1 MALETACLLH
11 WPISRKLVEN
21 LVMLDLK
28 GGPQMTFKLDEES
41 KRRIEETNGLQD
53 NVSAIHA
60 EIQANGQANYYLLP
74 LSLSLSASVT
84 LSSIFSHFAI
94 KRTTIWQKLISALTL
109 SALA

>member
-1 MALETACLLH
+1 
-11 WPISRKLVEN
+11 
-21 LVMLDLK
+21 MLDLK

-41 KRRIEETNGLQD
+41 KRRIEETNGLQN

-74 LSLSLSASVT
+74 LSLSLAASVT

-94 KRTTIWQKLISALTL
+94 KRTTIRHKLLSALTL